1 MDQQYRNL
9 FDQISLPEDRAQAMR
24 GRLAARCA
32 RETPDREA
40 FPGKSPKPFRRSRFL
55 AAAAAAALILS
66 LGTAGATGALQ
77 SVKDV
82 FAGLFGSSPGQTR
95 ILEEMSRSVGASAT
109 ADGLTITVDAIL
121 GDKAN
126 CVIVYSITPEEGVA
140 LSPPGVWEQEED
152 GTEELYLTYS
162 FYDEDGL
169 PDLSY
174 GSLEFYDADPSDP
187 SIQFMEKQSY
197 PQGVPKGV
205 TTRTFENLSYGSIW
219 SGDADLVAAGPWE
232 LTFSLDDTDSSL
244 LLAENQAIP
253 LKGETVTADS
263 ISISPLFV
271 TIESSF
277 DRVISWRED
286 MSGDPFASHEEASLG
301 QAILSLPVSL
311 TLKDGTTLDLSG
323 NSASSIGDR
332 DGKTRC
338 TRSCRLPEII
348 PLDAMESLTI
358 GELTIPVEP

>member
-1 MDQQYRNL
+1 
-9 FDQISLPEDRAQAMR
+9 
-24 GRLAARCA
+24 
-32 RETPDREA
+32 
-40 FPGKSPKPFRRSRFL
+40 
-55 AAAAAAALILS
+55 
-66 LGTAGATGALQ
+66 
-77 SVKDV
+77 
-82 FAGLFGSSPGQTR
+82 
-95 ILEEMSRSVGASAT
+95 
-109 ADGLTITVDAIL
+109 
-121 GDKAN
+121 
-126 CVIVYSITPEEGVA
+126 
-140 LSPPGVWEQEED
+140 
-152 GTEELYLTYS
+152 
-162 FYDEDGL
+162 
-169 PDLSY
+169 
-174 GSLEFYDADPSDP
+174 
-187 SIQFMEKQSY
+187 MEKQSY

-219 SGDADLVAAGPWE
+219 SGDADLVAAAPWE

-301 QAILSLPVSL
+301 QAILSLPVFL